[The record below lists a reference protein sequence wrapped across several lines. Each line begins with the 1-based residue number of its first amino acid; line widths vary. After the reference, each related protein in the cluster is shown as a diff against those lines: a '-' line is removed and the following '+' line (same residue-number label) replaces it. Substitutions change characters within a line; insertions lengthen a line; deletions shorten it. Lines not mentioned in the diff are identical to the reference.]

1 MKRVFLLALF
11 VYVLNGAYATSYT
24 TCKDG
29 WLAFDGSCY
38 LFGSSHATFTEA
50 EHYCRQHSSH
60 LVHANNANENA
71 FLKDFMAKL
80 QTHQWWLGLTD
91 EVVEGVWKWFD
102 TDTVAEFT
110 DFTSHEGNDGFAVDC
125 AMFDSNQQ
133 FHWADVPCTSSRW
146 PLCESD
152 GRDSEQIVG

>member
-1 MKRVFLLALF
+1 MV
-11 VYVLNGAYATSYT
+11 S
-24 TCKDG
+24 
-29 WLAFDGSCY
+29 
-38 LFGSSHATFTEA
+38 EA
-50 EHYCRQHSSH
+50 ESANTVSHMCHDKRNICEKHNCRQHSSH

-125 AMFDSNQQ
+125 AMFDSN
-133 FHWADVPCTSSRW
+133 
-146 PLCESD
+146 
-152 GRDSEQIVG
+152 